1 MLKEITMK
9 ASMSYTDDD
18 FRETVDAFV
27 AGKFKGVQTMITD
40 RVQLEDVAA
49 KGFEA
54 LVKNKDDHIK
64 ILVTPKKL

>member
-27 AGKFKGVQTMITD
+27 AGKFKGVQDMITD
-40 RVQLEDVAA
+40 RIQLEDVAA
-49 KGFEA
+49 NGFEA